1 MKVLE
6 LKDVKKTFQKNK
18 KTFTAV
24 DGVSF
29 SIEIGECIGLVGES
43 GWGIITLARLVTH
56 LEQTT
61 SGEIFM
67 NERNVTKAKGKELRN
82 LYQNLQMVFQNP
94 SDSFNPRIK
103 LGSSIGEV
111 LINFGKPRGEIKRT
125 VAQLLEQVGL

>member
-1 MKVLE
+1 M
-6 LKDVKKTFQKNK
+6 
-18 KTFTAV
+18 
-24 DGVSF
+24 
-29 SIEIGECIGLVGES
+29 
-43 GWGIITLARLVTH
+43 VTH

-111 LINFGKPRGEIKRT
+111 LINFGKPRSEIKRT
-125 VAQLLEQVGL
+125 VAQLLEQVGLKSEFASRYPHEVSGGQCQRAAIAKAS

>member
-1 MKVLE
+1 MKVLQ

-29 SIEIGECIGLVGES
+29 SIEKGECVGLVETS
-43 GWGIITLARLVTH
+43 GCGKSTIARMVTH
-56 LEQTT
+56 LERTT

-82 LYQNLQMVFQNP
+82 LYQNLQMVISKS
-94 SDSFNPRIK
+94 SDYF
-103 LGSSIGEV
+103 
-111 LINFGKPRGEIKRT
+111 
-125 VAQLLEQVGL
+125 